1 MITLKSP
8 LVLQGV
14 YRVNF
19 ADVIVVHLLLRL
31 LGSHSLIEGIDILH
45 FKL

>member
-19 ADVIVVHLLLRL
+19 ADVIVAHRLLRL
-31 LGSHSLIEGIDILH
+31 LGSHSLTEGINILH